1 MSMEKQFITSSGWA
15 LASEGAQWILQ
26 RKYRGQQKSVA
37 FVRST
42 RDILARVLNEK
53 GVAPETA
60 SELLETLPS
69 TFTEWALRADRSVLG
84 EVLPNSSS

>member
-1 MSMEKQFITSSGWA
+1 METRFITSSNWGIA
-15 LASEGAQWILQ
+15 TDGLQWILQ
-26 RKYRGQQKSVA
+26 RKYKGQQKSVA
-37 FVRST
+37 FVRSS
-42 RDILARVLNEK
+42 RDILARVMNEK

-69 TFTEWALRADRSVLG
+69 TFTEWTLRADRSVLG